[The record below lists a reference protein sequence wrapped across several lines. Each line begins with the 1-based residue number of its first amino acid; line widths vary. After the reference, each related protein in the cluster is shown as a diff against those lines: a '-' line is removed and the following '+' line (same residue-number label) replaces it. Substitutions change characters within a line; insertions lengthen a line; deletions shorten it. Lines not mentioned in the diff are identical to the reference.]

1 MATELAN
8 AQNHRAGLGFVVWR
22 ENRYIGRKNKNKG
35 NRMTEL
41 AIDTHKFVKQLIESG
56 FTEAQA
62 ETLADAQMAFL
73 ESRLATKVEMRD
85 LKNELKTEIAE
96 LRSEFSELRS
106 DFSKLRSEFSVMLMR
121 SQIATG
127 AAIITILTFIDYLTR

>member
-1 MATELAN
+1 
-8 AQNHRAGLGFVVWR
+8 
-22 ENRYIGRKNKNKG
+22 
-35 NRMTEL
+35 MTEL

-96 LRSEFSELRS
+96 LRSELKAEIAELRS
-106 DFSKLRSEFSVMLMR
+106 ELKTEIADLRSEFSVMLMR